1 MRVPINLDELTAIRP
16 KGKVLKKK
24 AHAAVMA
31 ARPRATSI
39 IPLIRS
45 KVNTGPERFFDW
57 VGLVFSDTILGTFT
71 SIDTLS
77 NRDAYYLV
85 TEGSRQL
92 LARVGREA
100 VESQEPLQPV
110 TTRAFIIG
118 MNRFKKE
125 LNPII

>member
-1 MRVPINLDELTAIRP
+1 MRFPINLDELTAIRP
-16 KGKVLKKK
+16 KGKVPKKK

-31 ARPRATSI
+31 GHPRATSI

-45 KVNTGPERFFDW
+45 KVNTGPEQFFDW